1 MSFGARDLSV
11 VRNSEVVSCKWNSS
25 WYINCRPLFG
35 GCPLLGVS
43 VIGGSTVSVIR
54 LFCSPCLHK
63 VVFQV
68 NVVIGVSEWGEDAL
82 PGVVCSGETSF
93 LTSIGRER

>member
-1 MSFGARDLSV
+1 M
-11 VRNSEVVSCKWNSS
+11 
-25 WYINCRPLFG
+25 
-35 GCPLLGVS
+35 S
-43 VIGGSTVSVIR
+43 VIGGSTVSVIKTCITKR